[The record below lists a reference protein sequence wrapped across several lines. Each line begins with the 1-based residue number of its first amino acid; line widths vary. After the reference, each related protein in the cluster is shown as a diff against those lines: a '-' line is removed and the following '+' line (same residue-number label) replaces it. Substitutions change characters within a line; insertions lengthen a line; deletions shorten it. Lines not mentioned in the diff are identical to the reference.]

1 MTNIDLFHHYAG
13 HALQALLSN
22 YREQPLSMLD
32 GENAAKA
39 QAQRRS
45 LMYQEA
51 HGHAFGM
58 MRIARYMAWPRED
71 GELPIMDRIA
81 EFIAKN
87 EKEGTY
93 PLQNIDAGGEVWEVL
108 VTLKKK
114 NDGTV

>member
-1 MTNIDLFHHYAG
+1 MTNIELFHHYAG

-32 GENAAKA
+32 GADA
-39 QAQRRS
+39 
-45 LMYQEA
+45 
-51 HGHAFGM
+51 
-58 MRIARYMAWPRED
+58 
-71 GELPIMDRIA
+71 
-81 EFIAKN
+81 AKN